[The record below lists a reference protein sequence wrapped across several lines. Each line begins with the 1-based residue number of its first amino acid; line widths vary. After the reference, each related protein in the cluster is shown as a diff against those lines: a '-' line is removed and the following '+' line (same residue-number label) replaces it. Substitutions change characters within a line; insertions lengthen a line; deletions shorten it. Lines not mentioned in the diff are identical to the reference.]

1 MYVKGKTAYVE
12 LWFGK
17 RLQVSTVRT
26 VATHI
31 RNMITGVTKG
41 YQYKMRFVYAHFP
54 HNVSIS
60 DDGKAVEIRN
70 FLGEKVVRR
79 VEMLE
84 GVTIVR
90 SDDVK
95 DEVVLTG
102 NSIENVSQSAANI
115 NLITLVRNK
124 DVRKFLDGVY
134 VSQAGPI
141 AVDE

>member
-1 MYVKGKTAYVE
+1 MGDDVTVEIKNRHVTVTGPRGKLERTFRKTSFDMYVKGKTAYVE

-31 RNMITGVTKG
+31 RNLI
-41 YQYKMRFVYAHFP
+41 
-54 HNVSIS
+54 
-60 DDGKAVEIRN
+60 
-70 FLGEKVVRR
+70 GEKVVRR

-141 AVDE
+141 AADE